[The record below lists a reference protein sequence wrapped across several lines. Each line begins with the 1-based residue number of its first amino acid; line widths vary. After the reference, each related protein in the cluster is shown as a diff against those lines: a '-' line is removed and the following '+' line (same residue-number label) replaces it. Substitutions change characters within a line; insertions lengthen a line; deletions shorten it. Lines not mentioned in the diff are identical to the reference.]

1 MIHSNLIK
9 LYNAYC
15 ASNNFEPL
23 SESTLYE
30 VLNACGASKRK
41 CLKGLDNIA
50 VDGSSAFDSLS
61 SLVDKLD
68 EPRQWKKE
76 MKEKLFNARLYL
88 KTDYKLHIKREDECA
103 FHCLQ

>member
-15 ASNNFEPL
+15 TSINFEPL

-30 VLNACGASKRK
+30 VLNACSASKRK

-68 EPRQWKKE
+68 EPQQWKK
-76 MKEKLFNARLYL
+76 K
-88 KTDYKLHIKREDECA
+88 
-103 FHCLQ
+103 